1 MFVLKMDLKFFV
13 KVILVIPKKEN
24 LLRSF
29 LTILEQN
36 WVELLRE
43 SVRYDGKGL
52 SKA

>member
-13 KVILVIPKKEN
+13 KVILVFQKKEN

-29 LTILEQN
+29 LTILEQK

-43 SVRYDGKGL
+43 SVRNDGKGL